1 MTSVLSS
8 SGVGGVTGD
17 MTIDEPDFVSS
28 SPVIVETGVGRI
40 TFVGRVDF
48 SSES

>member
-17 MTIDEPDFVSS
+17 MTMDEPDFVSS
-28 SPVIVETGVGRI
+28 KPV
-40 TFVGRVDF
+40 TFGSVF
-48 SSES
+48 SSESEI